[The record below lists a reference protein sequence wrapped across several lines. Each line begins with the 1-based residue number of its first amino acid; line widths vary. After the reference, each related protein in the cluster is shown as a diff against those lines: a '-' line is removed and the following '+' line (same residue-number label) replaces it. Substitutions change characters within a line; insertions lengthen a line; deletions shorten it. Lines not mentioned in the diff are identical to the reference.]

1 MNTAE
6 KLEKDRIRAISGIK
20 NYIIKTPPEK
30 KAFYPNNEKISRVVE
45 LNSS

>member
-6 KLEKDRIRAISGIK
+6 KLEKDRIRAISGNE
-20 NYIIKTPPEK
+20 NYIINAPLEK
-30 KAFYPNNEKISRVVE
+30 KGFYPNNEKISRVVE

>member
-6 KLEKDRIRAISGIK
+6 KLEKDRIRAISGNE

-30 KAFYPNNEKISRVVE
+30 KENLK
-45 LNSS
+45 